1 MTDVYAWRKIGDFFS
16 SADVDKTYSELY
28 VSSDTYAAYHPL
40 TNKVLISGEQAV
52 KLNVEPKYN
61 QSISST
67 DIIVT
72 DVNEVPTKTLAKADL
87 TLKFYDGFM
96 SKNYLDQKIVC
107 EIKNT
112 KSLNDLYDVSTL
124 SNINSD
130 DKNNKTSFIFSAYY
144 ASSWIIATGYV
155 YLCKTIVDGT
165 YCPVLAYA
173 EFNDDAASI
182 SDYTIKTF
190 IPSEE
195 LANKLIGGEWVQIEF
210 SAHDGGS
217 FLGQDKWAV
226 NTLKIDGQTIF
237 SNVRLRTNLYGNTKS
252 SSASSRWE
260 DGFFLY
266 INTITG
272 YSNKKFPG
280 VTFMSD
286 EVRNYSV
293 WNMYQTTPRSPTIT
307 IQKSGTTTIQLTA
320 VVDTDPSISEA
331 VSYLWSTG
339 ETSASI
345 TVNNPS
351 DNNIHRYT
359 CTATDSAGQSV
370 TGEYTI
376 YNPSIEFYSLL
387 WNTGETAEIIYPEEN
402 GTYTCTVTN
411 GAGSATASIEVTEI
425 EGLFQFNFYPLQSS
439 YSQQNAP
446 NIIRTQMIDG
456 HSRQRR
462 MFEAAKKP
470 AQVNCRYLMTEDD
483 LNYWLTK
490 WRDRLCEGSEWFL
503 ARVLADDSYT
513 GYKQVRLIN
522 GEFEY
527 SLQSHTEDR
536 DLYYV
541 DFKLEVKSA

>member
-16 SADVDKTYSELY
+16 SEDVDKPASEF
-28 VSSDTYAAYHPL
+28 TNAYL
-40 TNKVLISGEQAV
+40 TNKASLISGVSGCFVKPYGFENSDSFVCVANENGTPVASTQSAKREMQYQANS
-52 KLNVEPKYN
+52 NV
-61 QSISST
+61 I
-67 DIIVT
+67 
-72 DVNEVPTKTLAKADL
+72 PTT
-87 TLKFYDGFM
+87 
-96 SKNYLDQKIVC
+96 YLDQKVQAT
-107 EIKNT
+107 IKNT
-112 KSLNDLYDVSTL
+112 IGISSLASFIGGT
-124 SNINSD
+124 NSD
-130 DKNNKTSFIFSAYY
+130 FLYSTYYYAGGSTTCSFIHLYK
-144 ASSWIIATGYV
+144 
-155 YLCKTIVDGT
+155 KTIDGVMR
-165 YCPVLAYA
+165 PVLGCY
-173 EFNDDAASI
+173 ELSDDAI
-182 SDYTIKTF
+182 STTDYTEKVF

-195 LANKLIGGEWVQIEF
+195 LANKLIGGDWVDIEF
-210 SAHDGGS
+210 SSHDGGA
-217 FLGQDKWAV
+217 FLTYEHYPV
-226 NTLKIDGQTIF
+226 FTLKIDGQTVF
-237 SNVRLRTNLYGNTKS
+237 SNVRIGRDS
-252 SSASSRWE
+252 SISYE
-260 DGFFLY
+260 GFFISGQFDIRCDQVKNL
-266 INTITG
+266 
-272 YSNKKFPG
+272 SFW
-280 VTFMSD
+280 M
-286 EVRNYSV
+286 
-293 WNMYQTTPRSPTIT
+293 MYQTTPTSPTIT

-320 VVDTDPSISEA
+320 VVDIDPSISEA
-331 VSYLWSTG
+331 VSYSWSTG

-345 TVNNPS
+345 TVNVPS

-376 YNPSIEFYSLL
+376 YNPSMVLYTLL
-387 WNTGETAEIIYPEEN
+387 WNTGETTEIIYPEEN

>member
-1 MTDVYAWRKIGDFFS
+1 
-16 SADVDKTYSELY
+16 
-28 VSSDTYAAYHPL
+28 
-40 TNKVLISGEQAV
+40 
-52 KLNVEPKYN
+52 
-61 QSISST
+61 
-67 DIIVT
+67 
-72 DVNEVPTKTLAKADL
+72 
-87 TLKFYDGFM
+87 
-96 SKNYLDQKIVC
+96 
-107 EIKNT
+107 
-112 KSLNDLYDVSTL
+112 
-124 SNINSD
+124 
-130 DKNNKTSFIFSAYY
+130 
-144 ASSWIIATGYV
+144 
-155 YLCKTIVDGT
+155 
-165 YCPVLAYA
+165 
-173 EFNDDAASI
+173 
-182 SDYTIKTF
+182 
-190 IPSEE
+190 
-195 LANKLIGGEWVQIEF
+195 
-210 SAHDGGS
+210 
-217 FLGQDKWAV
+217 
-226 NTLKIDGQTIF
+226 
-237 SNVRLRTNLYGNTKS
+237 
-252 SSASSRWE
+252 
-260 DGFFLY
+260 
-266 INTITG
+266 
-272 YSNKKFPG
+272 
-280 VTFMSD
+280 MSD
-286 EVRNYSV
+286 QLRNYSA
-293 WNMYQTTPRSPTIT
+293 WIMYQTTPRSPTIT

-331 VSYLWSTG
+331 VSYRWSTG

-345 TVNNPS
+345 TVNVPN

-376 YNPSIEFYSLL
+376 YNPSMVLYTLL
-387 WNTGETAEIIYPEEN
+387 WNTGETTEIIYPESD
-402 GTYTCTVTN
+402 GIYTCTVTN
-411 GAGSATASIEVTEI
+411 AGGSATASVEVEL
-425 EGLFQFNFYPLQSS
+425 GGMYRFNFYPLQSS

-483 LNYWLTK
+483 LNYWLAK

>member
-28 VSSDTYAAYHPL
+28 VSSDTYYAKHPL

-52 KLNVEPKYN
+52 KLDVTDSN
-61 QSISST
+61 ISSSAV
-67 DIIVT
+67 IVT
-72 DVNEVPTKTLAKADL
+72 NVDGVPTKTYNIKPY
-87 TLKFYDGFM
+87 LKYYDALVP
-96 SKNYLDQKIVC
+96 KTYLDQKIVY
-107 EIKNT
+107 ETKNT
-112 KSLNDLYDVSTL
+112 RTL
-124 SNINSD
+124 SD
-130 DKNNKTSFIFSAYY
+130 LLDVNNLPSISVYNTYLKACFIDCYRSTSNYTY
-144 ASSWIIATGYV
+144 AVGYV
-155 YLCKTIVDGT
+155 YLCKTMVDGA

-173 EFNDDAASI
+173 EFNDDAAST

-226 NTLKIDGQTIF
+226 NTLKVDGQTVF
-237 SNVRLRTNLYGNTKS
+237 SNVRLKTSLIGYYEN
-252 SSASSRWE
+252 SAASTIWSF
-260 DGFFLY
+260 GFFLY
-266 INTITG
+266 MNTLTNFNL
-272 YSNKKFPG
+272 SG
-280 VTFMSD
+280 VTVMGD
-286 EVRNYSV
+286 ELRNYSV

-307 IQKSGTTTIQLTA
+307 IQKSGTDTIQLTA

-345 TVNNPS
+345 TVNNPN

-376 YNPSIEFYSLL
+376 YNPSIKFYSLL

-541 DFKLEVKSA
+541 DFKLEVKSV